1 MIIFSS
7 CDQFEIDS
15 MVIEKVNTVEL
26 YKEKQLQEK
35 GNSVRNFIIYIF
47 SGVVGVLI
55 LIVVVKV
62 LVMRKKKKITVV
74 DENIIYGRNNPEDY
88 YEDGQTTQIE
98 DKNTY
103 YG

>member
-1 MIIFSS
+1 
-7 CDQFEIDS
+7 

-26 YKEKQLQEK
+26 DKEKQLQEN
-35 GNSVRNFIIYIF
+35 GNSVRNFIVS
-47 SGVVGVLI
+47 SGVVGVLL
-55 LIVVVKV
+55 LIAVVKV

-74 DENIIYGRNNPEDY
+74 DENIIYGRNNPEEY